1 MSKKSLLTLLLSA
14 FLLVSPSISSAK
26 TYNNA
31 IGDPEK
37 SEQGIIAI
45 TFRDYLNE
53 KTDGRINIVNHYSSE
68 LYDETEAL
76 RNLQS
81 GALPFAVVGIANL
94 VPFDKRLGILNLP
107 YIFENID
114 EAVAGTTGSAAE
126 LLNSW
131 ALEKDFRILGWAYSD
146 FRYPSNSVRPI
157 KNINDIEGLKFRVPG
172 SAVLISAYE
181 AFGAN
186 LAPVPWEETTVAL
199 KDHLVDGQDS
209 GFILFNAMKFYEAN
223 QKYITEV
230 HYSYQLQPL
239 VVSERVFAK
248 FSKEDQA
255 LMIEA
260 GKIAQ
265 EAVLQYQLTEGE
277 KAKQEL
283 IDMGVQIDVLE
294 DEEEWIRRAYEI
306 VWPEMM
312 DFVGGKDVVN
322 SYLKAMNKSPWEP
335 NNE

>member
-14 FLLVSPSISSAK
+14 FLLVSPSVSTAK

-37 SEQGIIAI
+37 SEQGFIAI
-45 TFRDYLNE
+45 TFRDYLAD
-53 KTDGRINIVNHYSSE
+53 KTDGRIDIVNHYSSA

-76 RNLQS
+76 RNLQR
-81 GALPFAVVGIANL
+81 GALPFAVVGVANL
-94 VPFDKRLGILNLP
+94 VPFDKRLGVLTLP
-107 YIFENID
+107 YIFENVD
-114 EAVAGTTGSAAE
+114 EAVEGTTGSAAE

-131 ALEKDFRILGWAYSD
+131 ALEKGFRILGWAYTD

-157 KNINDIEGLKFRVPG
+157 RNIKDIEGLKFRVPG
-172 SAVLISAYE
+172 SAVLISAYK
-181 AFGAN
+181 AFGASPTPISW
-186 LAPVPWEETTVAL
+186 AETFTAL
-199 KDHLVDGQDS
+199 QQGVVDGQDI
-209 GFILFNAMKFYEAN
+209 GFLIFKTMKFNEAN
-223 QKYITEV
+223 QKYISEV
-230 HYSYQLQPL
+230 HYTYQLQPL
-239 VVSERVFAK
+239 VVSERVFST

-283 IDMGVQIDVLE
+283 IAMGVQVDVLE

-312 DFVGGKDVVN
+312 EFVGGKDIIN

-335 NNE
+335 K